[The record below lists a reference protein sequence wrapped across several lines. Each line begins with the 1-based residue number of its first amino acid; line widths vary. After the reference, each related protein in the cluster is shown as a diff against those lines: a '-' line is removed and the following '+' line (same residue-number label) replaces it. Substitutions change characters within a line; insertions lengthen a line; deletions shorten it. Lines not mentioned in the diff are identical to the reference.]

1 MARSGKRLNVD
12 AETPGGALRSLGL
25 FLLKVIPLLLAL
37 ALLLAA
43 FCFSRRRLYFD
54 NPYFQLRHIDVV
66 ESENYSRLRVQTMLS
81 EMGIE
86 PGRHTLPRI
95 PLHDIRQRLMLEPM
109 LAEVEV
115 RRIFPDRLQIRLG
128 ERRPV
133 AILHFPSHSILPP
146 MCLDR
151 HGHVLPGN
159 LLGSSRRLPIINH
172 IPHTQNLKIGERTD
186 NPSLLAVLHL
196 LNQLA
201 TRPEGNNYDVFL
213 VQINYNENQLALR
226 LNQKSVFRQSAQ
238 VIFSMDQ
245 IIPGLERLKQI
256 VRLRQQSGQ
265 TISFIDVSYEKNIP
279 VRP

>member
-1 MARSGKRLNVD
+1 MARSSRRLNVEVD
-12 AETPGGALRSLGL
+12 GSSNLRRLGL
-25 FLLKVIPLLLAL
+25 LLLKITPLLLAIV
-37 ALLLAA
+37 LLLGA
-43 FCFSRRRLYFD
+43 FYHSRKRLYFE
-54 NPYFQLRHIDVV
+54 NPYFLLKHIDVI
-66 ESENYSRLRVQTMLS
+66 ESENYSRMRVQTMLS

-86 PGRHTLPRI
+86 TGRHTLPNL
-95 PLHDIRQRLMLEPM
+95 PLHAIRQRFMLEPM

-115 RRIFPDRLQIRLG
+115 RRIFPDRLQIRLS

-151 HGHVLPGN
+151 HGYVLPGGIRAGN
-159 LLGSSRRLPIINH
+159 RQLPVINH
-172 IPHTQNLKIGERTD
+172 IPQAQNLKIGERTD

-201 TRPEGNNYDVFL
+201 IRPEGNNYDVFL
-213 VQINYNENQLALR
+213 IQINHAENQLNLR
-226 LNQKSVFRQSAQ
+226 LNRKSVFKQSAL
-238 VIFSMDQ
+238 VILSMDQ

-265 TISFIDVSYEKNIP
+265 SISFIDVSYEKNIP